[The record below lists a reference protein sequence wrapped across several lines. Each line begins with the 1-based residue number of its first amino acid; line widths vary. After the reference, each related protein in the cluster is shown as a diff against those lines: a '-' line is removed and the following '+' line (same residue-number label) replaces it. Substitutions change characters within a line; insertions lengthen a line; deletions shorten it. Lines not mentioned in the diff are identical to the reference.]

1 MQSGSKQIKGQK
13 SPDLPG
19 LVSIGSQAQRWVC
32 TRAELGRV
40 AQEPGDEFPNVMK
53 GAISVLFIRMVPMPT
68 LQ

>member
-53 GAISVLFIRMVPMPT
+53 GAESV
-68 LQ
+68 